1 MITVGPSR
9 ARHPRALLA
18 TLGTFAVLLVVVVTH
33 WSPVRELDVRV
44 RSGLDRY
51 GAAHPDWVRVWN
63 GVTTVL
69 QPNVW
74 RAVAL
79 VVVVLLL
86 WRGRRD
92 TALVLAIVVVLAALA
107 EVGLK
112 AAVDRARPSP
122 YPGAPHA
129 VGPSFP
135 SGHAM
140 TAAAVAVAL
149 LAVAREAGLLER
161 GWSRWLAWAAGVGVV
176 AAVAFSRLAL
186 GVHYLSDVVGGLLLG
201 VACALAVPVVLVNL
215 DRRTASS

>member
-1 MITVGPSR
+1 MTAAGRSP
-9 ARHPRALLA
+9 ARHPRALVA
-18 TLGTFAVLLVVVVTH
+18 SFVAFAALLVLVVTR
-33 WSPVRELDVRV
+33 WSPLRGLDDRV

-63 GVTTVL
+63 AVTTVL

-74 RAVAL
+74 RAVA
-79 VVVVLLL
+79 VVVVVALFV
-86 WRGRRD
+86 RGRRD
-92 TALVLAIVVVLAALA
+92 TALMLAIVVVLAALA
-107 EVGLK
+107 EVAVK
-112 AAVDRARPSP
+112 AAVDRARPPP

-140 TAAAVAVAL
+140 AAAAVALAL
-149 LAVAREAGLLER
+149 LAVARQSGFLKRRRSRRL
-161 GWSRWLAWAAGVGVV
+161 GWAVGVVVV

-201 VACALAVPVVLVNL
+201 VACALAVPVLL
-215 DRRTASS
+215 ISLARRTASS